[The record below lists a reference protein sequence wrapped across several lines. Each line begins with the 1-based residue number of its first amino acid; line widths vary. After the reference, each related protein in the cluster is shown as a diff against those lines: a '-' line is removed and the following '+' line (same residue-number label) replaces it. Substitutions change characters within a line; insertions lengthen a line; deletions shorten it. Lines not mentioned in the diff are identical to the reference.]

1 MAESGFL
8 VASRR
13 GRANLLDEVHI
24 WRHACIR
31 DSNGRRSGTR
41 LGDREYRGEGQPIGP
56 PQSVHSGMH
65 SSRSLTLRRAC
76 PSPVRASS
84 PENRLFRTAP
94 SINVTVRCFRGP
106 V

>member
-56 PQSVHSGMH
+56 AQSVHSGNA
-65 SSRSLTLRRAC
+65 LLEK
-76 PSPVRASS
+76 PYLASS
-84 PENRLFRTAP
+84 LPFAGSCLLA
-94 SINVTVRCFRGP
+94 
-106 V
+106 